1 MREKAVTAYF
11 SSKQL
16 LLLTFSTLQRQTA
29 VTVYFSSKQL
39 LLFVFARRSV
49 CQYSMA
55 EENPAA
61 LRQTAVTAYF
71 LSKQLLLFVFAV
83 YEICCD
89 ASPLLSAMPV
99 TALFCDGQHQGHV
112 LNTRVT
118 CSTLTGSTLKRSL
131 GGVRGYP
138 LSMRSDPDEA
148 LIPLH

>member
-1 MREKAVTAYF
+1 MCEGKSSNAYF

-55 EENPAA
+55 EENAVA
-61 LRQTAVTAYF
+61 QIQTAGTAYF
-71 LSKQLLLFVFAV
+71 LSKQLLLFFAV
-83 YEICCD
+83 EMCGD
-89 ASPLLSAMPV
+89 AAPSLSTVPV

-118 CSTLTGSTLKRSL
+118 CSTLTGSTLEGSL